1 MIAAI
6 AQLVERDLAKVEVA
20 GSSPVC
26 RSSFF
31 LKTHNLSMNL
41 YLRYFDRETLV
52 SNVDEAL
59 DFLRS
64 IDEIHVTPE
73 MESDLRDYVQGDVF
87 FPKRYKVRSHVYFII
102 IKTAA
107 ETMLDFKQKKALRP
121 GGNQAGAE
129 GRGAADLA
137 VCRLAEE
144 KDGWY
149 EGELNFKRVVM
160 VPTTGKHEYRD
171 TLFVARCKANSGQ
184 DCYNRIVEHLR
195 DRVDYRSQF
204 PSAKG
209 KNFKFKYL
217 GQWK

>member
-1 MIAAI
+1 
-6 AQLVERDLAKVEVA
+6 
-20 GSSPVC
+20 
-26 RSSFF
+26 
-31 LKTHNLSMNL
+31 
-41 YLRYFDRETLV
+41 
-52 SNVDEAL
+52 
-59 DFLRS
+59 
-64 IDEIHVTPE
+64 